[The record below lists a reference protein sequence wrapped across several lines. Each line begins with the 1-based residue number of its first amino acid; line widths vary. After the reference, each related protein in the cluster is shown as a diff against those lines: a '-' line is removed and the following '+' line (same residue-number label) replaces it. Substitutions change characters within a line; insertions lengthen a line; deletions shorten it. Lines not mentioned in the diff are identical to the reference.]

1 MGIADTE
8 IDFDFETG
16 EIVEDPQ
23 YDVIDFCAKIEGY
36 WRVAALTHHAKIPR
50 SLEIPRV
57 NQILLRK
64 RGSEITFSARAL
76 TNTRRQWSGDTPM
89 YVHESL

>member
-1 MGIADTE
+1 MDDTYTD

-16 EIVEDPQ
+16 EIVEAPQ
-23 YDVIDFCAKIEGY
+23 YDVIDFCAKIKGY
-36 WRVAALTHHAKIPR
+36 WGVAALTHHAKIPR

-57 NQILLRK
+57 NQIRLRK
-64 RGSEITFSARAL
+64 RGSEIAFPARAL
-76 TNTRRQWSGDTPM
+76 TNTRRRWNGDTPV

>member
-1 MGIADTE
+1 VDNKDID

-23 YDVIDFCAKIEGY
+23 YDVIDFCAKIKGH
-36 WRVAALTHHAKIPR
+36 WGVAALTHHAKIPR
-50 SLEIPRV
+50 SLKIPRE

-64 RGSEITFSARAL
+64 RGSEIAFPARAL
-76 TNTRRQWSGDTPM
+76 TNTRRQWNGDRPV